1 MERASLAKKF
11 AVLPPAPEICRI
23 GQLYDDPVAYE
34 ETSNW
39 GSQIVSK
46 SNIICLY
53 LNFHIHAPLRQENK
67 ADIPLPI
74 VNMPPSK
81 PKSKSASKSSRGGTD
96 TTWSH
101 GFDTLRRE
109 NLFRNPPT
117 DHTAYPALKAAI
129 APHIESF
136 NALLEKDGLIAQG
149 LLDIGTKTYLDGD
162 ERMGPTGKNKLAVKI
177 KEVFVEKSVLP
188 ASNKFSTKNREI
200 LPSECRERHVTYRG
214 KMTARLEYRV
224 NNGDPKECLRDLGQL
239 PLMLMVGASPIS
251 GGL

>member
-1 MERASLAKKF
+1 
-11 AVLPPAPEICRI
+11 
-23 GQLYDDPVAYE
+23 
-34 ETSNW
+34 
-39 GSQIVSK
+39 
-46 SNIICLY
+46 
-53 LNFHIHAPLRQENK
+53 
-67 ADIPLPI
+67 
-74 VNMPPSK
+74 MPPSNLQ
-81 PKSKSASKSSRGGTD
+81 PKSKSKSKPSKSTD

-101 GFDTLRRE
+101 EFDTIRRE
-109 NLFRNPPT
+109 NLFRNPPK

-162 ERMGPTGKNKLAVKI
+162 EREGPAGKNKLTIKI

-214 KMTARLEYRV
+214 KISARLEFRV
-224 NNGDPKECLRDLGQL
+224 NNGDPKEFVRDLGQL
-239 PLMLMVGASPIS
+239 PLMLMVDALKIRSRLLLIYSQVKPMPPRT
-251 GGL
+251 